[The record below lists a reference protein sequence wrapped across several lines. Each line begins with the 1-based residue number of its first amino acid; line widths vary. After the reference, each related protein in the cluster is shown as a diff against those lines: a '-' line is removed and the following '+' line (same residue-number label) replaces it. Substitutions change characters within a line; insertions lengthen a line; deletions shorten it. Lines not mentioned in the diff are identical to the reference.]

1 MGRALIC
8 AISKRNVP
16 HRGYIA
22 ASVAS
27 LNLISLLN
35 YAQQQL
41 LGERFGNISS
51 PLARSD
57 VTTTTLTSPLI
68 KLKTLSGHGV

>member
-1 MGRALIC
+1 MGRALISE
-8 AISKRNVP
+8 ISKRNVP
-16 HRGYIA
+16 LRGYLA

-41 LGERFGNISS
+41 LGERLETSVLRW
-51 PLARSD
+51 LAAM
-57 VTTTTLTSPLI
+57 
-68 KLKTLSGHGV
+68 